1 MMHHTTLRPPLLLLI
16 AAMTLPAMSACISP
30 PPPKPLIP
38 AAIIVMR
45 PPGQVIVIAANAMR
59 STGFTI
65 DTVAPAAVTGSRLR
79 PTRNNVD
86 VMTCHVPKGVLND
99 SSLIV
104 VTVGAIPQGAGSR
117 VNIGTEVQALYPASP
132 GTGAA
137 PSVSK
142 TDCASNG
149 SFERR
154 LADAIRAE

>member
-1 MMHHTTLRPPLLLLI
+1 MMDNPTLPRPVLLLI
-16 AAMTLPAMSACISP
+16 AAMTFPAMSACITP

-117 VNIGTEVQALYPASP
+117 VKIGTEVQALYPAPAGS
-132 GTGAA
+132 GAA
-137 PSVSK
+137 PTVSK
-142 TDCASNG
+142 TDCTSNG
-149 SFERR
+149 SIERR
-154 LADAIRAE
+154 LADAMR